1 MTLYCG
7 IDLHSNNSLISL
19 IDDDNRL
26 ISEKRLDNN
35 LQAIGQHLQPYQDD
49 ISGVVVES
57 TYNWYWL
64 VDGLMDQGYPVH
76 LANTLAIQQYNGI
89 KYTNDA
95 TDARFLAH
103 LLRLD
108 ILPTGYIYPRQ
119 MRHVRDLLR
128 RRLLLVKQRTAQL
141 LSLQSLIGRH
151 TGQRLNAH
159 AMKQLKADD
168 LARYFDTPAALF
180 TAQHALQLMQQLDTQ
195 IDAIEAFVLA
205 RCEPSIDYARITS
218 LPGVG
223 KILGMTILLE
233 TGPIERFA
241 QVGNYSSYARC
252 VPTDRISNGK
262 SKGKGNARN
271 GNRYLA
277 MAFVEAAHYAAIWY
291 PPIKHFYQ
299 RRCKK
304 RPVMVAKK
312 TVANKLSRA
321 CYHMLKN
328 GTAFDMTRA
337 FG

>member
-1 MTLYCG
+1 MVSVINDT
-7 IDLHSNNSLISL
+7 DQ
-19 IDDDNRL
+19 L

-35 LQAIGQHLQPYQDD
+35 FELIERHLRPYQDD
-49 ISGVVVES
+49 MCGVVVES

-64 VDGLMDQGYPVH
+64 VDGLMDKGYPVH

-103 LLRLD
+103 LLRLN
-108 ILPTGYIYPRQ
+108 ILPTGYIYPKA

-141 LSLQSLIGRH
+141 LSLQSLISRH
-151 TGQRLNAH
+151 TGERLSCLK
-159 AMKQLKADD
+159 MKQLKREQLAD
-168 LARYFDTPAALF
+168 YFKTPAALF
-180 TAQHALQLMQQLDTQ
+180 SAQQSYQLMTQLTEQ
-195 IDAIEAFVLA
+195 IEAVEAFLLK
-205 RCEPSIDYARITS
+205 RCASSEAFARITS
-218 LPGVG
+218 IPGVG

-241 QVGNYSSYARC
+241 QVGQYSSYARC
-252 VPTDRISNGK
+252 VPTDKISNGK

-277 MAFVEAAHYAAIWY
+277 MAFVEAAHYAAIWN
-291 PPIKHFYQ
+291 PQIKRFYQ

-304 RPVMVAKK
+304 VPVMVAKK
-312 TVANKLSRA
+312 TVANKLTRA
-321 CYHMLKN
+321 CYHMLKED
-328 GTAFDMTRA
+328 TDFEVARA